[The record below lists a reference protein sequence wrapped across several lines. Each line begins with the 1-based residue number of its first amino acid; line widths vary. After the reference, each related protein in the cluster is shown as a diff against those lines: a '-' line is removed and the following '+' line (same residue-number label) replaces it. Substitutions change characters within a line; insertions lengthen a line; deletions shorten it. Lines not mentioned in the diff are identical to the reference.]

1 MKAVI
6 CPITANFFAEDQTQR
21 FTAIIF
27 RNKIYVASPRHLD
40 CINLAFK
47 GMTENAKNNISNRIA
62 NGKEKI
68 LFGSALGDGSEWEW
82 DKKSQNP
89 RMEMYGFK

>member
-6 CPITANFFAEDQTQR
+6 CSDTEKFFSETPEMR

-40 CINLAFK
+40 AINLAFK
-47 GMTENAKNNISNRIA
+47 GMTELQKHRVSNRIA
-62 NGKEKI
+62 DGKEKL
-68 LFGSALGDGSEWEW
+68 LFGSAFGDGSKWEWE
-82 DKKSQNP
+82 KEYQSV
-89 RMEMYGFK
+89 RMEMYGFC